1 MGSGCL
7 LTQIKS
13 PPAINTKLSA
23 RRLKLIMTEASRQQA
38 LSLSSSTVAFAACFA
53 AWTLFSILGVEI
65 REQLQLSYTQFALL
79 LVAPILTGALA
90 RLPAG
95 ILADIYGGRRVMFL
109 QMLLVGIAMLFY
121 PLATTYNHYLL
132 FGMVIGLAG
141 GTFAAGI
148 TFVSAWHGKERQGTA
163 MGIFGAGDAGAA
175 ITNLV
180 APIAVISFG
189 SAMVPLIYGVVMLV
203 VAILFLLISSE
214 DPQHRKQR
222 KIDRPLAAELKPLG
236 ELRVWRFGLYYFFVF
251 GGFLALTLWLP
262 QFYVTQYGLT
272 LKMASFATL
281 LFTVPA
287 ALVRALGGWFADYF
301 GARTINWMVFWV
313 CLVCLFFLSYP
324 PTTMTIHG
332 IEQDLTLHIRTPIW
346 LFIALLFVMG
356 VAMGF
361 GKASVYRLIYDY
373 YPGHVGAVGGA
384 VGLIG
389 ALGGFALLILFG
401 LANDLIGISTSC
413 FMLLYGVLAGCM
425 ILMHYAIKRDQFRL
439 RLAQAEADEF
449 LTL

>member
-1 MGSGCL
+1 
-7 LTQIKS
+7 
-13 PPAINTKLSA
+13 
-23 RRLKLIMTEASRQQA
+23 MTEAKRQQA
-38 LSLSSSTVAFAACFA
+38 LSLGSGTVAFAACFA
-53 AWTLFSILGVEI
+53 SWTLFSILGVEI
-65 REQLQLSYTQFALL
+65 REQLQLNYTQFALL
-79 LVAPILTGALA
+79 LVAPILTGALS

-95 ILADIYGGRRVMFL
+95 ILADIYGGRGVMFV
-109 QMLLVGIAMLFY
+109 QMLLVSIALMSY
-121 PLATTYNHYLL
+121 PLATTYTHYLL
-132 FGMVIGLAG
+132 YGMVIGLAG
-141 GTFAAGI
+141 GTFASGI
-148 TFVSAWHGKERQGTA
+148 TFVSAWYDKDRQGTV

-180 APIAVISFG
+180 APMAVMSFG
-189 SAMVPLIYGVVMLV
+189 SARVPLIYGVVMLV
-203 VAILFLLISSE
+203 VAFGFLLLSSK
-214 DPQHRKQR
+214 DPQHARQR
-222 KIDRPLAAELKPLG
+222 KLDRSLNEELKPLG

-262 QFYVTQYGLT
+262 QFYVSQYGLT

-287 ALVRALGGWFADYF
+287 AFVRALGGWFADYF

-324 PTTMTIHG
+324 PTTMIIHG
-332 IEQDLTLHIRTPIW
+332 IEQDLSLHLHTPMW
-346 LFIALLFVMG
+346 LFTALLFVMG

-373 YPGHVGAVGGA
+373 YPGHIGAVGGA

-389 ALGGFALLILFG
+389 ALGGLSLLLLFG
-401 LANDLIGISTSC
+401 LANDLTGISTSC

-449 LTL
+449 LSL

>member
-1 MGSGCL
+1 M
-7 LTQIKS
+7 IK
-13 PPAINTKLSA
+13 AT
-23 RRLKLIMTEASRQQA
+23 RQQA
-38 LSLSSSTVAFAACFA
+38 LSLSSGTVAFAACFA

-65 REQLQLSYTQFALL
+65 RDKLQLNYTQFALL
-79 LVAPILTGALA
+79 LVAPILTGALS

-95 ILADIYGGRRVMFL
+95 IFADIYGGRRVMFL
-109 QMLLVGIAMLFY
+109 QMLLVGGALLTY
-121 PLATTYNHYLL
+121 PLATTYFHYLIY
-132 FGMVIGLAG
+132 GMVIGLAG

-148 TFVSAWHGKERQGTA
+148 TFVSAWHDKNRQGTA

-180 APIAVISFG
+180 APMAVISFG
-189 SAMVPLIYGVVMLV
+189 SDRVPLVYGAVILVM
-203 VAILFLLISSE
+203 AMLFLLLSTD
-214 DPQHRKQR
+214 DPQHSSGRR
-222 KIDRPLAAELKPLG
+222 IDRPLQQELKPLA

-262 QFYVTQYGLT
+262 QFYVSQYGLT

-332 IEQDLTLHIRTPIW
+332 IDQDLTVHIYTPMW
-346 LFIALLFVMG
+346 LFTALIFVMG

-389 ALGGFALLILFG
+389 ALGGFSLLLLFG
-401 LANDLIGISTSC
+401 LANDLTRISTSC

-449 LTL
+449 LSL

>member
-1 MGSGCL
+1 
-7 LTQIKS
+7 
-13 PPAINTKLSA
+13 
-23 RRLKLIMTEASRQQA
+23 
-38 LSLSSSTVAFAACFA
+38 
-53 AWTLFSILGVEI
+53 
-65 REQLQLSYTQFALL
+65 
-79 LVAPILTGALA
+79 
-90 RLPAG
+90 
-95 ILADIYGGRRVMFL
+95 
-109 QMLLVGIAMLFY
+109 
-121 PLATTYNHYLL
+121 
-132 FGMVIGLAG
+132 
-141 GTFAAGI
+141 
-148 TFVSAWHGKERQGTA
+148 
-163 MGIFGAGDAGAA
+163 
-175 ITNLV
+175 
-180 APIAVISFG
+180 
-189 SAMVPLIYGVVMLV
+189 
-203 VAILFLLISSE
+203 
-214 DPQHRKQR
+214 
-222 KIDRPLAAELKPLG
+222 
-236 ELRVWRFGLYYFFVF
+236 
-251 GGFLALTLWLP
+251 LTLWLP
-262 QFYVTQYGLT
+262 QFYVSQYGLT

-332 IEQDLTLHIRTPIW
+332 IDQDLTVHIYTPMW
-346 LFIALLFVMG
+346 LFTALIFVMG

-389 ALGGFALLILFG
+389 ALGGFSLLLLFG
-401 LANDLIGISTSC
+401 LANDLTRISTSC

-449 LTL
+449 LSL

>member
-1 MGSGCL
+1 M
-7 LTQIKS
+7 TQ
-13 PPAINTKLSA
+13 AL
-23 RRLKLIMTEASRQQA
+23 RQQR
-38 LSLSSSTVAFAACFA
+38 LSLTSGTVAFAVCFA

-65 REQLQLSYTQFALL
+65 RRQLDLNYTQFAFL

-95 ILADIYGGRRVMFL
+95 ILADIYGGRRIMFAL
-109 QMLLVGIAMLFY
+109 MLMVGIVMLFFPY
-121 PLATTYNHYLL
+121 ATSYTWYLI

-141 GTFAAGI
+141 ATYAAGI
-148 TFVSAWHGKERQGTA
+148 TFVSAWHDKTRQGTA
-163 MGIFGAGDAGAA
+163 MGIFGAGDLGAA

-180 APIAVISFG
+180 APIAIISIG
-189 SAMVPLIYGVVMLV
+189 STMVPVMYGVAMLIAAFV
-203 VAILFLLISSE
+203 FLLVSSE
-214 DPQHRKQR
+214 DPQHQKQR
-222 KIDRPLAAELKPLG
+222 KIDRPLAEQFKPLA

-262 QFYVTQYGLT
+262 QYYVEQYGLD
-272 LKMASFATL
+272 LKTASFATL

-287 ALVRALGGWFADYF
+287 SLVRALGGWFADAF
-301 GARTINWMVFWV
+301 GARTINWLVFWV
-313 CLVCLFFLSYP
+313 SIVCLFFLSYP

-332 IEQDLTLHIRTPIW
+332 IDQDLSLHIYTPMW
-346 LFIALLFVMG
+346 LFISLLFVMG

-373 YPGHVGAVGGA
+373 YPNHVGAVGGA

-389 ALGGFALLILFG
+389 ALGGVVLLILFG
-401 LANDLIGISTSC
+401 LANDLTRISTSC

-425 ILMHYAIKRDQFRL
+425 ILMHYAIKRDQFRD
-439 RLAQAEADEF
+439 RLAQAQADEF
-449 LTL
+449 LSL

>member
-1 MGSGCL
+1 
-7 LTQIKS
+7 
-13 PPAINTKLSA
+13 
-23 RRLKLIMTEASRQQA
+23 MTEANRQQVF
-38 LSLSSSTVAFAACFA
+38 SLGSATVAFGVCFA
-53 AWTLFSILGVEI
+53 AWTLFSILGLEI
-65 REQLQLSYTQFALL
+65 RRELSLNYTQFALL

-90 RLPAG
+90 RLPSG
-95 ILADIYGGRRVMFL
+95 ILADIYGGRRVMFW
-109 QMLLVGIAMLFY
+109 QMLVVGIALLFF
-121 PLATTYNHYLL
+121 PFASTYIHYLL

-148 TFVSAWHGKERQGTA
+148 TFVSAWYDRPRQGQA

-175 ITNLV
+175 LTNLV
-180 APIAVISFG
+180 APAAVVSLG
-189 SAMVPLIYGVVMLV
+189 SSMVPVAYGVVLLV
-203 VAILFLLISSE
+203 AAFGFLLLSKE

-222 KIDRPLAAELKPLG
+222 KIDRPLSEELKPLG

-262 QFYVTQYGLT
+262 QFYVEHYGLNLET
-272 LKMASFATL
+272 ASFATL
-281 LFTVPA
+281 LFTLPA

-332 IEQDLTLHIRTPIW
+332 IGQDLSVHIYTPVW
-346 LFIALLFVMG
+346 LFTGLIFVMG

-389 ALGGFALLILFG
+389 ALGGFVLLILFG
-401 LANDLIGISTSC
+401 LANDLTRISTSC
-413 FMLLYGVLAGCM
+413 FMLLYGVLIGCM
-425 ILMHYAIKRDQFRL
+425 ILMHYAIKRDQFRQ
-439 RLAQAEADEF
+439 RLAQAQADEF
-449 LTL
+449 LSL

>member
-1 MGSGCL
+1 LCTDQQ
-7 LTQIKS
+7 LTQINS
-13 PPAINTKLSA
+13 PTAVIINLGA
-23 RRLKLIMTEASRQQA
+23 GALKLIMTQATRQQR
-38 LSLSSSTVAFAACFA
+38 LSLTSGTMAFAVCFA

-65 REQLQLSYTQFALL
+65 REQLSLNYTQFALL
-79 LVAPILTGALA
+79 LVAPILTGALV

-95 ILADIYGGRRVMFL
+95 ILADIYGGRRIMVL
-109 QMLLVGIAMLFY
+109 QMLIVGVVLLLF
-121 PLATTYNHYLL
+121 PLASSYVHYLM

-148 TFVSAWHGKERQGTA
+148 TFVSAWHDKSRQGTA

-180 APIAVISFG
+180 APLAVITFG
-189 SAMVPLIYGVVMLV
+189 VGMVPLIYGVAMLL
-203 VAILFLLISSE
+203 AAFLFLLLSSE
-214 DPQHRKQR
+214 DPQHQKQG
-222 KIDRPLAAELKPLG
+222 KIARPLNEALKPLL

-262 QFYVTQYGLT
+262 QYYVEQYGLD
-272 LKMASFATL
+272 LKTASFFTL

-301 GARTINWMVFWV
+301 GARTINWVVFWA
-313 CLVCLFFLSYP
+313 CIVCLFFLSYP

-332 IEQDLTLHIRTPIW
+332 IDQDLSLHISTPIW
-346 LFIALLFVMG
+346 LFVGLLFVMG

-373 YPGHVGAVGGA
+373 YPNHVGAVGGA

-389 ALGGFALLILFG
+389 ALGGFVLLILFG
-401 LANDLIGISTSC
+401 LANDLTRIGTSC

-425 ILMHYAIKRDQFRL
+425 ILMHYAIKRDQFRQ
-439 RLAQAEADEF
+439 RLAQAQADEF
-449 LTL
+449 LSL